1 MPVVIFTDA
10 NFEQEVLKNNQP
22 VLVDFYADW
31 YGPCKMQGPIIEEI
45 AKEIGDKAKVGKF
58 NMDENP
64 KIAQQ
69 FEVMSIPTLIIFK
82 DGKAA
87 ETMIGVQSK
96 NILMDKLNAVIG
108 K

>member
-1 MPVVIFTDA
+1 MPVAIFNDA
-10 NFEQEVLKNNQP
+10 NFEQEVLKNNKP

-31 YGPCKMQGPIIEEI
+31 CGPCKMQGPIIEEI
-45 AKEIGDKAKVGKF
+45 AKEIGDKAKIGKF

-96 NILMDKLNAVIG
+96 NILIEKLEKLI
-108 K
+108 